1 MQGAPCVV
9 LLMGG
14 SAVDTSEI
22 EADSAVGAVMW
33 VGYPGERGGE
43 AMVRP
48 MTFQFFSLLPW
59 PCSHCSRWSGMRCRR
74 MLFTARQ
81 MCSAG
86 FRSACPPPPP
96 VPPHD
101 LPQRSAGLVV
111 LARKQKLLGRYRGH
125 MILSTRSFVELC
137 RYKAEYYEG
146 GLSPLDFSMRP
157 NASTHNPGTVA
168 IRLCMN
174 GLRVCVF

>member
-1 MQGAPCVV
+1 MFTLFKVV
-9 LLMGG
+9 WHALQADAVYGKTDVFGRLPFSM
-14 SAVDTSEI
+14 SATPSGP
-22 EADSAVGAVMW
+22 SA
-33 VGYPGERGGE
+33 
-43 AMVRP
+43 
-48 MTFQFFSLLPW
+48 T
-59 PCSHCSRWSGMRCRR
+59 
-74 MLFTARQ
+74 
-81 MCSAG
+81 
-86 FRSACPPPPP
+86 
-96 VPPHD
+96 PHD

-125 MILSTRSFVELC
+125 MILSTRSFVELR